1 MPNAI
6 SSDLKEQILSRVR
19 EGKTTVVEIAKQHG
33 VKVNTVYNWVSKSM
47 HGVGG
52 SILTESRLR
61 RENVQLKQLLGQL
74 MLEVERGKKNRYG

>member
-6 SSDLKEQILSRVR
+6 SSDLKEQILARVR

-47 HGVGG
+47 RGAGS

-74 MLEVERGKKNRYG
+74 MLEVERGKKNKYG

>member
-6 SSDLKEQILSRVR
+6 SKDLKEQILARVR
-19 EGKTTVVEIAKQHG
+19 EGKTTVVDIAKQHG

-52 SILTESRLR
+52 ALLTESRLR
-61 RENVQLKQLLGQL
+61 RENTQLKQLLGQL